1 MGIGCGVFLNDPR
14 SVAKM
19 YKSVLNKYSRH
30 FDLVYFAIFAK
41 PGGNPLQAKNVKE
54 FKEVFEQKDFSMK
67 TILGGPFF
75 DPDSA
80 GMNEEKLNDF
90 ESLYKM
96 GLFRYKATRE
106 ADALHEAIERET
118 HVAEMYNA
126 LKREYFSS
134 PAASGGSAAAAA
146 ASGVAAA

>member
-1 MGIGCGVFLNDPR
+1 M
-14 SVAKM
+14 
-19 YKSVLNKYSRH
+19 
-30 FDLVYFAIFAK
+30 
-41 PGGNPLQAKNVKE
+41 KE

-80 GMNEEKLNDF
+80 GMRKLNDF

-106 ADALHEAIERET
+106 ADALHEAIEK
-118 HVAEMYNA
+118 
-126 LKREYFSS
+126 KRFSHG
-134 PAASGGSAAAAA
+134 P
-146 ASGVAAA
+146 V